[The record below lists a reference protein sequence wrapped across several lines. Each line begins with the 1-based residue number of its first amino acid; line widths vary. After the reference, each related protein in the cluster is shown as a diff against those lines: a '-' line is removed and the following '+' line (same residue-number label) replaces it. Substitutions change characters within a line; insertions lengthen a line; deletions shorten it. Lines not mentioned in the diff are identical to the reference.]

1 MANIA
6 YIRVSTTHQNTE
18 RQEVAMPEN
27 IDRTFIEKV
36 SGKDTNRP
44 EFKKMMEYVRE
55 GDVVYFESFS
65 RISRSLHDLLGILDE
80 FERKGVQFV
89 SLKEGV
95 QTTGATGRL
104 VVAVLGAISAYERE
118 INAERREYGYR
129 KACEDNRV
137 GRPAA
142 QMTEK
147 LSAAIKEWHAGK
159 ITAQEA
165 WAQASVTKTTF
176 YKLVKEN
183 NLQKPKK

>member
-44 EFKKMMEYVRE
+44 EFKKMMEYIRE

-95 QTTGATGRL
+95 ETTGATGRL

-118 INAERREYGYR
+118 INAERREYQYR
-129 KACEDNRV
+129 KACKENRV

-142 QMTEK
+142 QVKPEMM
-147 LSAAIKEWHAGK
+147 AAVKEWRAGN
-159 ITAQEA
+159 ITAVEA
-165 WAQASVTKTTF
+165 MKRANVTKTTF

-183 NLQKPKK
+183 NL